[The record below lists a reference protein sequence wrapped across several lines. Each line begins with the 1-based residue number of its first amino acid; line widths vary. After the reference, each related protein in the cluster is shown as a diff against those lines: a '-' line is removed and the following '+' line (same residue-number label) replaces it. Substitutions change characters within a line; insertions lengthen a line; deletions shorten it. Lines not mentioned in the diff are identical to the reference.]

1 MYGLAD
7 HIIVHTARSRDE
19 LVRGFDVPAH
29 KVSVIE
35 HGVNRIVPKTSL
47 SRPEAKERLG
57 LTGEEKA
64 ILFFG
69 NIVPY
74 KGLEYLLD
82 AVRELVLEDEAY
94 RLIIAGRSQVHD
106 AYWKER
112 IKPRIADGLNQLI
125 LRTSFVSDEDVE
137 LYFKAA
143 DVLVLPYLAIF
154 QSGVLFLAYAF
165 GLPVIACDVGA
176 LRDDILVGKTGYVCP
191 PKDVRSLK
199 EVIAQFFKSIVQ
211 PARTGETVYR

>member
-1 MYGLAD
+1 M
-7 HIIVHTARSRDE
+7 
-19 LVRGFDVPAH
+19 
-29 KVSVIE
+29 
-35 HGVNRIVPKTSL
+35 
-47 SRPEAKERLG
+47 
-57 LTGEEKA
+57 
-64 ILFFG
+64 FFG

-112 IKPRIADGLNQLI
+112 IKPRIEDGSNQLI
-125 LRTSFVSDEDVE
+125 LRTSFVPDEDVE
-137 LYFKAA
+137 VYFKAA

-165 GLPVIACDVGA
+165 GLPVVACDVGA

-191 PKDVRSLK
+191 PRDVRSLK
-199 EVIAQFFKSIVQ
+199 GIIAQFFSSPLFSRQEQARQFIVEYAADRYAWEKVGRKTKEIYSAVSGQTLKSGTQ
-211 PARTGETVYR
+211 